1 MKEEESL
8 SWSELMKK
16 EIRLIKQDD
25 KITLNK
31 PSPLTLWDLLTLRE
45 MAKDPKTTEVWISSQ
60 KYESFPERIEEKKR
74 VLKKVLELEEVKNY
88 LITYEKLEDKAKT
101 MGKSKKFKKRKLD
114 VLYYPYTLRFAIQ
127 ELKAW
132 WRKIEMAKPKD
143 KKANR

>member
-1 MKEEESL
+1 MKKEESL
-8 SWSELMKK
+8 PWSELMKK

-31 PSPLTLWDLLTLRE
+31 PGPLTLWDLLRLRE
-45 MAKDPKTTEVWISSQ
+45 MAKDPKTPEVWISSQ

-74 VLKKVLELEEVKNY
+74 VLKKVLEEVKNY

-101 MGKSKKFKKRKLD
+101 MGKSEKFEKRKLD
-114 VLYYPYTLRFAIQ
+114 ALYYPYTLGSAIQ

-132 WRKIEMAKPKD
+132 WKE
-143 KKANR
+143 NRNGKTERQESQ

>member
-8 SWSELMKK
+8 PMSELIKRP
-16 EIRLIKQDD
+16 IRLIKQDNE
-25 KITLNK
+25 IRLNK
-31 PSPLTLWDLLTLRE
+31 PVPLTLWDLLRLRE

-74 VLKKVLELEEVKNY
+74 VLKKALEEVKKY

-101 MGKSKKFKKRKLD
+101 MGKSEKFGKCKSD
-114 VLYYPYTLRFAIQ
+114 VLCYPYTLGSAIQ

-132 WRKIEMAKPKD
+132 WEK
-143 KKANR
+143 NRDG

>member
-31 PSPLTLWDLLTLRE
+31 PGPLTLWDLLTLRE

-74 VLKKVLELEEVKNY
+74 VLKKVLEEVKNC